1 MEVPLYYTWLTEYRR
16 VMIAEGDS
24 CVEGILFRASY
35 PARNRR
41 KEIVFEASVEN
52 STVKSGL

>member
-1 MEVPLYYTWLTEYRR
+1 MEVPLYYTWFTEYRR
-16 VMIAEGDS
+16 VMIADRDA

-52 STVKSGL
+52 YRKN